1 MKCKYVLVLI
11 MVFLFFVGLK
21 GADIHDAA
29 SKDDLPALKKLLAG
43 DPGLL
48 KARDDNFRTPLH
60 IAARD
65 GRNEAVRLLVSA
77 GAGLHLMDWD
87 FRIPLHWA
95 AFNGHLD
102 VVKTLFKHKAP
113 LDIETYLGK
122 TPVLEA
128 VSAGKKKVL
137 QFFLDNGCSL
147 AEKGNNGLSML
158 HYAAEGDHGEIVLLL
173 LEKGMD
179 VNIRDDFGKTPL
191 HSAAAEGH
199 LLCVQLLVKHGADIH
214 HKSLN
219 AATALHLAVNGN
231 YLKVKSYLEHKGAKM
246 TPRPF
251 PLLQGPYLGC
261 KPPGTT
267 PRLFAPGIITTDGYE
282 FAGTFSPDGKEF
294 YFTRRGG
301 EEKLK
306 TNTIMVTRIEK
317 NRWTKP
323 VPASFSGKY
332 NDIEPHISPD
342 GKRLYYSSRRP
353 AKKEETQGSS
363 RQWFMEKKG
372 DAWADPQPLGGYF
385 KDRFSMFVTQARSG
399 ALYFTGRNEKRN
411 FVITVAGFQDG
422 KMQEPRILT
431 PKVNRFNYNAHPCIA
446 PDESYLVF
454 DAQPKSPE
462 NFTDYLYIS
471 YKNQDGSWTEA
482 RRLGNGSVDFR
493 GMCPMVSPDGKYL
506 FYSKRGNFY
515 WVDAEV
521 LKR

>member
-1 MKCKYVLVLI
+1 MKYKSLVVLI
-11 MVFLFFVGLK
+11 LVFLFSIGLK
-21 GADIHDAA
+21 GAEIHDAA
-29 SKDDLPALKKLLAG
+29 GKGDLPALKKLLSG
-43 DPGLL
+43 DPGLI
-48 KARDDNFRTPLH
+48 KARDKNFRTPLH
-60 IAARD
+60 VASRD
-65 GRNEAVRLLVSA
+65 GQNEAARLLVSK

-87 FRIPLHWA
+87 FRTPMHWA

-128 VSAGKKKVL
+128 VSAGKKKIL

-158 HYAAEGDHGEIVLLL
+158 HYAAEGDHGDILVFL
-173 LEKGMD
+173 LEKEMD
-179 VNIRDDFGKTPL
+179 VNGTDDFGKTPL

-214 HKSLN
+214 RKSISG
-219 AATALHLAVNGN
+219 AAAIHLADNGK

-251 PLLQGPYLGC
+251 PQLEGPYLGL
-261 KPPGTT
+261 KAPDTT
-267 PRLFAPGIITTDGYE
+267 PRLFAPGIISTDGYE
-282 FAGTFSPDGKEF
+282 FAGTFSPDCQEF
-294 YFTRRGG
+294 YFTRNGG

-306 TNTIMVTRIEK
+306 TNTIMVTRMEK

-332 NDIEPHISPD
+332 NDIEPHISTD
-342 GKRLYYSSRRP
+342 GKRFYYSSRRP
-353 AKKEETQGSS
+353 GNRDEIQGSS
-363 RQWFMEKKG
+363 RQWFMERKG
-372 DAWADPQPLGGYF
+372 AGWAEPKPLGGYF
-385 KDRFSMFVTQARSG
+385 KGRFSMFLTRAAGGS
-399 ALYFTGRNEKRN
+399 LYFTGRNEKKD
-411 FVITVAGFQDG
+411 FVITVAEMKDG
-422 KMQEPRILT
+422 KMQEPRILSQR
-431 PKVNRFNYNAHPCIA
+431 VNRFNYNAHPYIA
-446 PDESYLVF
+446 PDESYLIF

-462 NFTDYLYIS
+462 NFSDCLYIS
-471 YKNQDGSWTEA
+471 YKNDDGSWTEA
-482 RRLGNGSVDFR
+482 RRLGNGTVDFK

-515 WVDAEV
+515 WVDGEV